1 MNARSLAVAA
11 ALLLASCARMV
22 APGGGPID
30 DIPPEVISVSPPP
43 GPAAGFLTEV
53 VIEWSE
59 RLDAASTALF
69 LYPDILHSIAVSGS
83 RVTVSLDD
91 SLGCR
96 TLVIHVP
103 RDTQDRRGNT
113 ALESMDL
120 VYSGEDSLPAGLISI
135 SLQRQGGGTIS
146 DRTLV
151 EVWAADTDAEAGE
164 LLRRTTADSTATAVI
179 AWLDPSGTYRLLCYE
194 DPDRSF
200 EWSSER
206 EAGADTTV
214 SFFPGS
220 DTLMVGMTLTVV
232 DTLGPILAETEAL
245 DRYHVRLEF
254 TEEVSLASFAE
265 GSVTISDTSG
275 TAIPVAGEWLWG
287 GAANR
292 NIILE
297 TSEACPADGEFPIT
311 LTGIEDLLGNPSS
324 PDSMFINA
332 TDSLPADS
340 LRIRSHF
347 PAPGSVNANPAG
359 PYGIS
364 FTYFVGLD
372 ELGTLFSLTRVSDS
386 TIVAGVLSRV
396 DGRTFEFIPEHQL
409 IGEQQHRFDLFPGLS
424 TAWGDSMQ
432 TEFSWAFV
440 PLWGDEPGS
449 ISGSIGGT
457 GSALVVLQ
465 VSRTGGGGDA
475 SVRYSTIQPGDYMI
489 YDIPAG
495 RYTISCFVDYN
506 ESGTWDP
513 SEPYGTYPGVV
524 MVDPGLTSEGINIE
538 VLP

>member
-1 MNARSLAVAA
+1 
-11 ALLLASCARMV
+11 MV

-30 DIPPEVISVSPPP
+30 DVPPEVVSVSPPP

-53 VIEWSE
+53 IIEWSE

-69 LYPDILHSIAVSGS
+69 LYPDIPHSIKVSGS
-83 RVTVSLDD
+83 RVTVSLED
-91 SLGCR
+91 SLGSR
-96 TLVIHVP
+96 TLVIHLP

-113 ALESMDL
+113 ALEAMDL
-120 VYSGEDSLPAGLISI
+120 VYSGEDSLPRGLISL

-151 EVWAADTDAEAGE
+151 EVWTDDTDAEAAE
-164 LLRRTTADSTATAVI
+164 LLRRTTADSTATAEI

-214 SFFPGS
+214 SFLPGS
-220 DTLMVGMTLTVV
+220 DSVMIEMTLTVV
-232 DTLGPILAETEAL
+232 DTVGPILAEIEAL
-245 DRYHVRLEF
+245 DRYHIRLEL
-254 TEEVSLASFAE
+254 TEEVSLSSFAE
-265 GSVTISDTSG
+265 GSITITDTSG
-275 TAIPVAGEWLWG
+275 TVIPVTGEWLWG
-287 GAANR
+287 GVANR

-297 TSEACPADGEFPIT
+297 TAEACPPEDEFKIT
-311 LTGIEDLLGNPSS
+311 LSGIEDLLGNPSF

-340 LRIRSHF
+340 LRIRSHY
-347 PAPGSVNANPAG
+347 PAPGSVNADPAG

-364 FTYFVGLD
+364 FTYFVDLD
-372 ELGTLFSLTRVSDS
+372 ELDSLFSLTRVSDS
-386 TIVAGVLSRV
+386 TIVSGVLSRI
-396 DGRTFEFIPEHQL
+396 DGRTFEFTPEHQL
-409 IGEQQHRFDLFPGLS
+409 IGEQQHRFNLLPGLS
-424 TAWGDSMQ
+424 TAWVDSME

-457 GSALVVLQ
+457 GSALAVLQ
-465 VSRTGGGGDA
+465 VSRTGGEGDA
-475 SVRYSTIQPGDYMI
+475 SVRYSTLQPGDYI
-489 YDIPAG
+489 IHDIPAG

-506 ESGTWDP
+506 GNGTWDP

-524 MVDPGLTSEGINIE
+524 MVDPGLTSEGVNIE
-538 VLP
+538 ILP